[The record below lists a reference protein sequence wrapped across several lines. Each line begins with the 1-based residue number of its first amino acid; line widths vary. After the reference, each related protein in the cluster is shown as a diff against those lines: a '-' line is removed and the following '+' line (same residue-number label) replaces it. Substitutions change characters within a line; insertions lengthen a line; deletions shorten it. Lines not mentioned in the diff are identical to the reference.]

1 MGNRYFE
8 VLERASSF
16 LDKQGQEGYSI
27 LFVFLERKGWTK
39 TDWLLHLKD
48 EITPEDELQI
58 NEDLK
63 QLAQHYP
70 PQYLLG
76 YSDFYEHRFLVNEH
90 TLIPRPETEE
100 LVERCLKENPNEKL
114 TVVDV
119 GTGTGAIGITL
130 KLARPNWQVTA
141 IDISKEALQIA
152 IENAKALN
160 ADVQFMQGDVLKP
173 LQESKI
179 DILLSNPPYISDA
192 EWSLMDE
199 SVRTFEPKTA
209 LFAENDG
216 LAIYQ
221 QLADEAKAKLK
232 PTGKIYLEIG
242 FKQGEAVKRIFQMA
256 FPEKEIQVAQDLA
269 GNDRMVIVSSK
280 KEEGTDHGN
289 KAI

>member
-16 LDKQGQEGYSI
+16 LEKKGLEGYSI
-27 LFVFLERKGWTK
+27 LYVLLERKGWTK

-48 EITPEDELQI
+48 EMTPEDEQQL
-58 NEDLK
+58 NEDLQ

-76 YSDFYEHRFLVNEH
+76 YGDFYDHRFIVNEH

-100 LVERCLKENPNEKL
+100 LVDRCLKENSNERL

-119 GTGTGAIGITL
+119 GTGTGAIGISL
-130 KLARPNWQVTA
+130 KLARPNWHVTA
-141 IDISKEALQIA
+141 IDISEEALKMA
-152 IENAKALN
+152 EKNAAQLN
-160 ADVQFMQGDVLKP
+160 AELDFVHGDGLKP
-173 LQESKI
+173 MHHSKI
-179 DILLSNPPYISDA
+179 DILISNPPYISHK
-192 EWSLMDE
+192 EWDLMDE

-221 QLADEAKAKLK
+221 QLAEEAKELLSSD
-232 PTGKIYLEIG
+232 GKIYLEIG
-242 FKQGEAVKRIFQMA
+242 FQQGQAVKQLFQQA
-256 FPEKEIQVAQDLA
+256 FPQKQVQIAQDLS
-269 GNDRMVIVSSK
+269 GNDRMVIVSPK
-280 KEEGTDHGN
+280 KEEG
-289 KAI
+289 

>member
-16 LDKQGQEGYSI
+16 LEKHGKEGYSI

-48 EITPEDELQI
+48 EITCADEQQI

-63 QLAQHYP
+63 QLANNYP

-76 YSDFYEHRFLVNEH
+76 YGDFYEQRFLVNEH

-100 LVERCLKENPNEKL
+100 LVDRCLKENPNQSL

-119 GTGTGAIGITL
+119 GTGTGAIAISL

-141 IDISKEALQIA
+141 IDISEEALKVAKKNAQQLEA
-152 IENAKALN
+152 EIE
-160 ADVQFMQGDVLKP
+160 FIHGDALKP
-173 LQESKI
+173 IKNKRI
-179 DILLSNPPYISDA
+179 DILISNPPYISNA
-192 EWSLMDE
+192 EWALMDE
-199 SVRTFEPKTA
+199 SVRTYEPKTA

-221 QLADEAKAKLK
+221 RLADEAKDKLN
-232 PTGKIYLEIG
+232 PEGKIYLEIG
-242 FKQGEAVKRIFQMA
+242 FQQGEAVKELFQQA
-256 FPEKEIQVAQDLA
+256 FPQKQVEVAQDLS
-269 GNDRMVIVSSK
+269 GNDRMVIVSTK
-280 KEEGTDHGN
+280 KEEG
-289 KAI
+289 

>member
-16 LDKQGQEGYSI
+16 LEKQGIEGHSI

-39 TDWLLHLKD
+39 TDWLLHLK
-48 EITPEDELQI
+48 EKISAEDEQQI

-63 QLAQHYP
+63 KLAENYP

-100 LVERCLKENPNEKL
+100 LVDRCLKENPNDSF

-119 GTGTGAIGITL
+119 GTGTGAIAISL
-130 KLARPNWQVTA
+130 KSVRSNWQVTA
-141 IDISKEALQIA
+141 VDISEEALQIA
-152 IENAKALN
+152 RKNAQLLETE
-160 ADVQFMQGDVLKP
+160 VHFIHGDGLKP
-173 LQESKI
+173 LKEAKI
-179 DILLSNPPYISDA
+179 DILISNPPYISKS
-192 EWSLMDE
+192 EWALMDE

-221 QLADEAKAKLK
+221 QLAHEAKDLLN
-232 PTGKIYLEIG
+232 PNGKIYLEIG
-242 FKQGEAVKRIFQMA
+242 FQQGNAVKQIFQEA
-256 FPEKEIQVAQDLA
+256 FPEKQIEIAKDLS

-280 KEEGTDHGN
+280 EGE
-289 KAI
+289 K